1 MKESRMASVVLHE
14 RILQASAVRQ
24 TRSAL
29 LTKIPPEIRTE
40 IFTLVLQSYP
50 DQSPERKYDGSE
62 AFARPG
68 YSAPLETCTAV
79 LRTCRA
85 VYQEYW
91 QFPFFLREQIHW
103 AVNSGLRC
111 PPTYSLATA
120 LKKLQSSFPMLWLRQ
135 EFRDLRVFT
144 QVYALEKEGIMNRIL
159 SVGVRPHI
167 ITITI
172 RHTDWCNWE
181 NGPLKL
187 EGNWTR
193 GVSKV
198 LPTSVRQLIIELESV
213 RRMKEQVDELAS
225 QMMEKWLFQRDD
237 GVTLSPQSVAY
248 STWRGKSMRNGDRW
262 NRYGTANSRI
272 QYYIARVYFRW
283 EERDPRRYTRKRNQ
297 QLRLY
302 NPEWRPLPAVH
313 EPMNLLPEVEET
325 LPPQIPHLGLPRFMR
340 DTISSSLKKRRP

>member
-1 MKESRMASVVLHE
+1 MASVVLHE
-14 RILQASAVRQ
+14 RILQAPAIRQ

-29 LTKIPPEIRTE
+29 LTKIPPEIRTD

-50 DQSPERKYDGSE
+50 DQSPERVYGRSE
-62 AFARPG
+62 AYARPG
-68 YSAPLETCTAV
+68 YSAPLVTCTAV
-79 LRTCRA
+79 LRTCCA

-103 AVNSGLRC
+103 AVNQDWRC
-111 PPTYSLATA
+111 PPAYNLATA
-120 LKKLQSSFPMLWLRQ
+120 LKKLRSSFPMLWLRQ
-135 EFRDLRVFT
+135 EFRDLRVFA
-144 QVYALEKEGIMNRIL
+144 QVHPLEKEGIINRIL
-159 SVGVRPHI
+159 NVGIRPHI

-172 RHTDWCNWE
+172 RHTDWSNWE

-198 LPTSVRQLIIELESV
+198 LLPTSVRQLIIELETV

-225 QMMEKWLFQRDD
+225 QMMEKWLFKRED

-248 STWRGKSMRNGDRW
+248 STWSGKSMRSDDRW
-262 NRYGTANSRI
+262 ARYGTAESRI
-272 QYYIARVYFRW
+272 EYHIARVHFRW
-283 EERDPRRYTRKRNQ
+283 DENDPRRYTPRSNQ

-302 NPEWRPLPAVH
+302 NPEWRPLPVVQ
-313 EPMNLLPEVEET
+313 EPMNLPPVFGET
-325 LPPQIPHLGLPRFMR
+325 PPPQNQQLAVPRFMR
-340 DTISSSLKKRRP
+340 DTISSTLKKRSP